1 MEIFI
6 QGVREHILKN
16 QGVQGAKNIK
26 NYWSKNMKKLNLVC
40 KAGILD
46 CLYLV
51 VENYSE
57 VEVLH
62 NILCL
67 KIINLE

>member
-1 MEIFI
+1 
-6 QGVREHILKN
+6 
-16 QGVQGAKNIK
+16 
-26 NYWSKNMKKLNLVC
+26 MKKLNLVC